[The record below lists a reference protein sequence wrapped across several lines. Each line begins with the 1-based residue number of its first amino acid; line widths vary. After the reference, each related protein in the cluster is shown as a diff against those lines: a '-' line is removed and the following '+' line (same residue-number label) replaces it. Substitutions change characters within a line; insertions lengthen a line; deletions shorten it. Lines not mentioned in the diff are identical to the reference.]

1 MFEAQSRFGP
11 EMRRPRA
18 QAGFSIVELLAVLA
32 IIGAIVAMGIPLVN
46 EQLRVAEVRAI
57 TDEIAVHLRAARMI
71 AVSKHKDI
79 VVTINADPTNTVSYE
94 GTNGDTRTITMPG
107 RVKIKSGSST
117 SITFHSDGS
126 SGATSTLTTESSVSS
141 ATDRW
146 TLTVNTVGLITVSH
160 VRI

>member
-1 MFEAQSRFGP
+1 MSGAQCRVGP
-11 EMRRPRA
+11 NHPRRRVD
-18 QAGFSIVELLAVLA
+18 AGFSLVELLAVVA

-46 EQLRVAEVRAI
+46 EQLRIAEARAI
-57 TDEIAVHLRAARMI
+57 SDEIAVHLRAARMI

-94 GTNGDTRTITMPG
+94 GTNGETRTIATPG
-107 RVKIKSGSST
+107 RVKITTGSSA

-126 SGATSTLTTESSVSS
+126 SGAVSTLVTESVVKNGIE
-141 ATDRW
+141 RW
-146 TLTVNTVGLITVSH
+146 TLNVNTIGLITVAH